1 MNSSASRTR
10 YDYRDLE
17 EKVRSAVIVLFIS
30 ALSWGQMVP
39 PSPRVHSMT
48 LEEIEREAAANNPE
62 IRAAESRVAVLKAR
76 TPAAGA
82 LDDPMVTYRNWGTPL
97 EKPWDWN
104 QAQHMLMYEQTLPG
118 PGKRAART
126 EVANQQAAESE
137 AQIDIVKRE
146 IDVRARAA
154 YYDLLRSADE
164 HRIHDQQM
172 ELSKQAVESATVK
185 YTVGR
190 VPQQDVLK
198 AQIAMTR
205 LADHLVM
212 LDEEQEST
220 RAELNTLMGRD
231 PAAPL
236 EVVGQ
241 YGAPRTLPNL
251 EELERV
257 ALENRPELKAIGVTG
272 DLAEAQLALAR
283 KAYTPDFTVAG
294 GYMLMPGSSLFR
306 NNYMAEVTM
315 SLPWL
320 NRRKHDSEI
329 KEAQAAS
336 AVVQSERNAQVSA
349 AFLQIQQAL
358 IRARSAERSLK
369 LYRDTLRPQAEAAL
383 KSAAA
388 AYQQDRTDFLNLI
401 DSQNMLLDVESSY
414 FKAAA
419 NFDTRIAELERA
431 IGAPLPVA
439 STATPIAEVK

>member
-1 MNSSASRTR
+1 MKTLRVFINVSLLWGLVWLAHGQTGNDPTLIAEMHHRT
-10 YDYRDLE
+10 
-17 EKVRSAVIVLFIS
+17 ATTGP
-30 ALSWGQMVP
+30 AL
-39 PSPRVHSMT
+39 T
-48 LEEIEREAAANNPE
+48 LDEIEREAIANNPE
-62 IRAAESRVAVLKAR
+62 IRAAEARVAVVKAS

-82 LDDPMVTYRNWGTPL
+82 LDDPMFMYRNWGTPIQ
-97 EKPWDWN
+97 KPWDWN
-104 QAQHMLMYEQTLPG
+104 QAQHMLMYQQTLPG

-126 EVANQQAAESE
+126 EVANRQVAESE
-137 AQIDIVKRE
+137 TQIEVVRRE
-146 IDVRARAA
+146 IGVRIRKA
-154 YYDLLRSADE
+154 YFDLLRSTDD

-172 ELSKQAVESATVK
+172 ELSKQALQSATVK

-212 LDEEQEST
+212 LDEEEESA

-231 PAAPL
+231 PGAQL
-236 EVVGQ
+236 EVIGQ
-241 YGAPRTLPNL
+241 YGTARALPQL
-251 EELERV
+251 EDLERV
-257 ALENRPELKAIGVTG
+257 ALESHPELKAIAATG
-272 DLAEAQLALAR
+272 NVADAQLALAR

-294 GYMLMPGSSLFR
+294 GYMLMPEGSMFR
-306 NNYMAEVTM
+306 NNYMAEVTV

-329 KEAQAAS
+329 KEAQAA
-336 AVVQSERNAQVSA
+336 AEVVRSEHNAQVNA
-349 AFLQIQQAL
+349 AFLEIQQAL

-388 AYQQDRTDFLNLI
+388 AYQHDRTDFLNLV
-401 DSQNMLLDVESSY
+401 DSQNMLLEVESSY

-419 NFDTRIAELERA
+419 NVDTRIAELERA
-431 IGAPLPVA
+431 IGAPLPIR
-439 STATPIAEVK
+439 STDTPVAEVK

>member
-1 MNSSASRTR
+1 M
-10 YDYRDLE
+10 
-17 EKVRSAVIVLFIS
+17 KSAVLAIFIS
-30 ALSWGQMVP
+30 ALSWGQIALP
-39 PSPRVHSMT
+39 PHPPRAQTMT

-62 IRAAESRVAVLKAR
+62 IRAAEARAAVMKAR

-118 PGKRAART
+118 PGKRMART
-126 EVANQQAAESE
+126 EVANQQAAETE
-137 AQIDIVKRE
+137 AQIEIVKRE
-146 IDVRARAA
+146 IAVRVRAS

-172 ELSKQAVESATVK
+172 ELSKQALESATVK

-198 AQIAMTR
+198 SQIAMTR

-220 RAELNTLMGRD
+220 RAELNTLMGRN

-236 EVVGQ
+236 DVAGQ
-241 YGAPRTLPNL
+241 YGVPRTLPPL

-257 ALENRPELKAIGVTG
+257 ALENRPELKAIGATG

-294 GYMLMPGSSLFR
+294 GYMVMPEGSMFR

-329 KEAQAAS
+329 REAEAAA
-336 AVVQSERNAQVSA
+336 AVVQSDRNAQVSA

-358 IRARSAERSLK
+358 IRARSAEKSLK
-369 LYRDTLRPQAEAAL
+369 IYRDTLRPQAEAAL

-388 AYQQDRTDFLNLI
+388 AYQHDRTDFLNLI
-401 DSQNMLLDVESSY
+401 DSQNMLLDVETSY
-414 FKAAA
+414 FRAAA
-419 NFDTRIAELERA
+419 NLDTRIAELERA
-431 IGAPLPVA
+431 IGAPLPGA
-439 STATPIAEVK
+439 STVIPVAEVK